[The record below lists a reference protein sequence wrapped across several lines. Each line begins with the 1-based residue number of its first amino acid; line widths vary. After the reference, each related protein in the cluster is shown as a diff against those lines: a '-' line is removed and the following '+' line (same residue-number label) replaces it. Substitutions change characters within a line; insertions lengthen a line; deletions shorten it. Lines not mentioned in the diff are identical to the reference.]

1 MSEVGE
7 LNPREKYDLLW
18 ELSRAAMLF
27 GIESQKLS
35 SKPTIEDQEKA
46 FRWWRETL
54 AKAQQR
60 LDVVDE

>member
-1 MSEVGE
+1 MKEVGL

-27 GIESQKLS
+27 GRESEKLA
-35 SKPTIEDQEKA
+35 SKPTIEDQQKA
-46 FRWWRETL
+46 FRWWREAL